1 MKSQANYNELN
12 AQKANQTMTLK
23 VPNKF
28 LQFKGN
34 ENMIIRQFIIIRMKS
49 MQENEKH
56 VL

>member
-12 AQKANQTMTLK
+12 APKANQTMTLK

>member
-1 MKSQANYNELN
+1 
-12 AQKANQTMTLK
+12 MTLK